1 MTFIL
6 WLIVWAVWTFE
17 IIAIWTVAGIAL
29 ALVLGPFLR
38 GLTSEEP
45 K

>member
-17 IIAIWTVAGIAL
+17 IIAVWTVVGVAV
-29 ALVLGPFLR
+29 ALVVGPWLR
-38 GLTSEEP
+38 DLTSEEP